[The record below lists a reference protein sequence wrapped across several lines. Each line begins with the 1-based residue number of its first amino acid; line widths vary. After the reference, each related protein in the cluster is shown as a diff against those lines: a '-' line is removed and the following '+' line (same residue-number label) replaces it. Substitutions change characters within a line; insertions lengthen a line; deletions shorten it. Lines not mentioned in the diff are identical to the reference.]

1 MCGISGFCDFE
12 TNFLK
17 NEAYYNDILINMREA
32 AAHRGNDTV
41 GEFLAEN
48 VGLSQTRLTIR
59 DLKNGNQPIIR
70 HKDGRTCA
78 IVYNGEIYNCD
89 KLKADLAAKGYAFE
103 TTTDTEVILYAYME
117 YGAVSVNM
125 LNGIFAYGI
134 WDSKEKALM
143 LFRDRFGVKPLF
155 YTVLGSCLIFGSEPK
170 VLFAYPDFKPE
181 LDEEC
186 LREVLGIG
194 PARTEGCGVFKNL
207 REVKYG
213 SYLYFS
219 KDCKKEVKYWELTAK
234 EHKDSSE
241 DTIAYTRWLI
251 EDSVRS
257 QMVSD
262 VPVCSFLSGGIDSS
276 VVTALAYKY
285 LEEDGQRLNTF
296 SFDFTDNDKYF
307 KANSFQPSRDKPFV
321 DMVLER
327 YNTNH
332 TYLECDEML
341 LADLLYEAVDCKDL
355 PGMADVDS
363 SMLYFCRL
371 VKKHNKVALTGE
383 CADEIFGGYPW
394 FFRSELYEA
403 DTFPWSVNLH
413 IRESLIRPELLKK
426 LDIREYVRQKYNESM
441 AKIPHLISDSRETL
455 LMRKTNYL
463 SIKWFMA
470 TLLDRMDRTSMYS
483 GLEARVPFADY
494 RLAEYVYNVPWKIK
508 AKGGEA
514 KYLLRKACED
524 LLPEEIIR
532 RRKSPYPKTYNPKY
546 ENLLKERLRAVLNSD
561 SPVLEIYDKQAV
573 LEFMN
578 KPSDYGAPWFG
589 QLMCGPQMLAY
600 ILQINYWLLKY
611 SLV

>member
-1 MCGISGFCDFE
+1 MCGISGFCNFE

-17 NEAYYNDILINMREA
+17 NRDYYMDILINMREA
-32 AAHRGNDTV
+32 IAHRGSDTV
-41 GEFLAEN
+41 GEYLTEN

-70 HKDGRTCA
+70 NKDGRTCA
-78 IVYNGEIYNCD
+78 IVYNGEIYNCES
-89 KLKADLAAKGYAFE
+89 LKSDLESKGYIFE
-103 TTTDTEVILYAYME
+103 TTTDTEIILYAYME

-134 WDSKEKALM
+134 WDSREKALM

-155 YTVLGSCLIFGSEPK
+155 YTVHGSRLIFGSEPK
-170 VLFAYPDFKPE
+170 ALFKYPGFTPA
-181 LDEEC
+181 LDDDG

-194 PARTEGCGVFKNL
+194 PARSEGCGVFKDL

-219 KDCKKEVKYWELTAK
+219 RDCKKEIKYWDITAK
-234 EHKDSSE
+234 EHRDSPE
-241 DTIAYTRWLI
+241 ETTAYTRWLI
-251 EDSVRS
+251 EDSVKS

-276 VVTALAYKY
+276 IVTALACKY
-285 LEEDGQRLNTF
+285 LEEEGKKLNTF

-307 KANSFQPSRDKPFV
+307 KSNSFQPTRDRPFV

-327 YNTNH
+327 YKTNH
-332 TYLECDEML
+332 TYLECDELL
-341 LADLLYEAVDCKDL
+341 LADLLEEAVYCKDL

-363 SMLYFCRL
+363 SLLYFCRL
-371 VKKHNKVALTGE
+371 VKKHNKAALTGE

-394 FFRSELYEA
+394 FFRPELYKA

-426 LDIREYVRQKYNESM
+426 LDLKGYVHQKYTESM
-441 AKIPHLISDSRETL
+441 AKIPHLITDSRETL
-455 LMRKTNYL
+455 LMRKINYL
-463 SIKWFMA
+463 SIKWFMT
-470 TLLDRMDRTSMYS
+470 TLLDRMDRTSVCS

-494 RLAEYVYNVPWKIK
+494 RIVEYVYNVPWEIK
-508 AKGGEA
+508 AKDGEA

-524 LLPEEIIR
+524 LLPPEIIR

-546 ENLLKERLRAVLNSD
+546 EALLKERLRAVLNSD
-561 SPVLEIYDKQAV
+561 SPISEIYDKQAV
-573 LEFMN
+573 LDFMD
-578 KPSDYGAPWFG
+578 KPSDYGTPWFG

-600 ILQINYWLLKY
+600 ILQINSWLLKY
-611 SLV
+611 SLI

>member
-1 MCGISGFCDFE
+1 
-12 TNFLK
+12 
-17 NEAYYNDILINMREA
+17 LINMREA
-32 AAHRGNDTV
+32 VARRGNDTV
-41 GEFLAEN
+41 GEYLREN

-70 HKDGRTCA
+70 TIDGRTCA

-89 KLKADLAAKGYAFE
+89 GLKADLIKRGYKFE

-155 YTVLGSCLIFGSEPK
+155 YTIKGSLLIFGSEPK
-170 VLFAYPDFKPE
+170 ALFAHPDFKPE
-181 LDEEC
+181 LDEGG

-194 PARTEGCGVFKNL
+194 PARTEGCGVFKGL
-207 REVKYG
+207 KEVKFG

-219 KDCKKEVKYWELTAK
+219 RDCKKEVKYWELSAK
-234 EHKDSSE
+234 KHTDSFSE
-241 DTIAYTRWLI
+241 TIEKTRWLI
-251 EDSVRS
+251 EDSVKS

-276 VVTALAYKY
+276 IVTALACRF
-285 LEEDGQRLNTF
+285 LEENGQRLNTF

-307 KANSFQPSRDKPFV
+307 VANSFQPERDRSYV
-321 DMVLER
+321 DMVLDM
-327 YNTNH
+327 YDTNH
-332 TYLECDEML
+332 TYLECDELL
-341 LADLLYEAVDCKDL
+341 LADLLENAVDCKDL
-355 PGMADVDS
+355 PGMADVDGS
-363 SMLYFCRL
+363 LLYFCGL
-371 VKKHNKVALTGE
+371 VKKHNKAALTGE

-394 FFRSELYEA
+394 FFRPELYEA

-413 IRESLIRPELLKK
+413 IRESLIRPALLKK
-426 LDIREYVRQKYNESM
+426 LDLRDYVHQKYAESVG
-441 AKIPHLISDSRETL
+441 KIPHLITDDRETL
-455 LMRKTNYL
+455 LKRKINYL
-463 SIKWFMA
+463 SIKWFMT

-494 RLAEYVYNVPWKIK
+494 RLAEYVYNVPWEIK
-508 AKGGEA
+508 AKDGTP

-524 LLPEEIIR
+524 LLPAEIIW

-546 ENLLKERLRAVLNSD
+546 ENLLKERLKAVLNSD
-561 SPVLEIYDKQAV
+561 SPILEIYDKKAV
-573 LEFMN
+573 LEFMD
-578 KPSDYGAPWFG
+578 KPSDYGTPWFG
-589 QLMCGPQMLAY
+589 QLMCGPQMTAY

-611 SLV
+611 SLL